1 MRGSFSP
8 FSNGNLSLYDEL
20 YEDRASLNK
29 YKAVRKTVSG
39 DSVKN
44 IILNIRTPYWQ
55 CKMKPWSPLAPEL
68 IPGFCSMKRIGVFLL
83 PLHGRDASPSQV
95 IPPQFPQQFAGT
107 HLYSWVQRGTESVL
121 PKNTTQS
128 PGPGLE
134 PGPWATNHEATVPP
148 IDNVSEGI
156 YSER

>member
-1 MRGSFSP
+1 MCNVRAMCTMRGCFSP

-55 CKMKPWSPLAPEL
+55 CIMKPWSPLAPEL

-95 IPPQFPQQFAGT
+95 IPHVIPPTICRYPFILLGRERHWKCLAQE
-107 HLYSWVQRGTESVL
+107 H
-121 PKNTTQS
+121 NT
-128 PGPGLE
+128 
-134 PGPWATNHEATVPP
+134 
-148 IDNVSEGI
+148 VSRARAQTRTM
-156 YSER
+156 SH